1 MWRKLRQGLLGG
13 LVVVLLAV
21 LPGLARSDEAF
32 PARPVRL
39 VVPFPPGGPT
49 DLMGRILAEKLTTS
63 WGQQVV
69 VENRAGAGTVVGT
82 NFVAKSKPDGCT
94 LGMVISAHTINP
106 SLRPDLPYDTLRDF
120 TNISLLVFA
129 PFVVAVNASFPAH
142 DLGEL
147 IAVAKRTPK
156 GLSYATP
163 GTGTLTHLATE
174 LLAIQA
180 GVTLVHVPYTGS
192 APALTDVIAGR
203 VPIMVDVLYS
213 AMPHIQDGKLR
224 ALAVMS
230 PKRLPSYPDFAAVAE
245 TIPGFEAQS
254 VIGVVGPAGI
264 PRPIVDKISADI
276 ATVVRTDDFRRRMKE
291 LVVEPVGSTPAEF
304 DAFIRADIPKW
315 AKIIKAAGITL
326 E

>member
-1 MWRKLRQGLLGG
+1 MWHRVRGLFAG
-13 LVVVLLAV
+13 LFLVLVALA
-21 LPGLARSDEAF
+21 PGLASGKEAF
-32 PARPVRL
+32 PARPVKL

-49 DLMGRILAEKLTTS
+49 DLMGRILAEKLTKS

-69 VENRAGAGTVVGT
+69 VENRAGAATVVGT
-82 NFVAKSKPDGCT
+82 NYVAKSKPDGYT

-106 SLRPDLPYDTLRDF
+106 SLHSDLPYDTLHDF
-120 TNISLLVFA
+120 SNISLLVFA

-142 DLGEL
+142 DLKEL
-147 IAVAKRTPK
+147 IAIAKRTPK

-180 GVTLVHVPYTGS
+180 GITLVHVPYTGS

-203 VPIMVDVLYS
+203 VPIMIDVLYS
-213 AMPHIQDGKLR
+213 AMPHIQEGKLR
-224 ALAVMS
+224 PLAVMS
-230 PKRLPSYPDFAAVAE
+230 PKRLPSYPDFPTVAE

-254 VIGVVGPAGI
+254 MIGVVGPAGI
-264 PRPIVDKISADI
+264 PRPIVDKISGDI
-276 ATVVRTDDFRRRMKE
+276 AAVVRTDDFRRRMKE

-326 E
+326 Q